1 MRFYEFGA
9 LSPGPSPAQR
19 ERGGPQG
26 RGEGVRASRQAR
38 PRSPAG
44 VKGAARQMR
53 KEPTRSESILWSALR
68 NRRLASRRF
77 RRQHPVGR
85 FILDFYCHEERLAV
99 EIDGSVHQGTSA
111 ADRERQLILE
121 SMGIRFLRL
130 PAILVERDLPA
141 ALAMIERAFGAE
153 PSPAQRERVA
163 RRAG

>member
-1 MRFYEFGA
+1 MQRQEA
-9 LSPGPSPAQR
+9 LTPGPSPAQR
-19 ERGGPQG
+19 ERDTLPPVG
-26 RGEGVRASRQAR
+26 RGEGKARRRSAAIVR
-38 PRSPAG
+38 
-44 VKGAARQMR
+44 GAAREMR
-53 KEPTRSESILWSALR
+53 KQPTHSEDILWSALR
-68 NRRLASRRF
+68 NRALAGRKF

-85 FILDFYCHEERLAV
+85 FVLDFYCYEERLAV